1 LALEFNEKSKTDFY
15 MRPILICK
23 LIVAYAE
30 KGSLKEIEKYKKEIE
45 SNIGLYT
52 NNANNDNYL
61 EALKNIAFVEGNYKK
76 SLALGKEHLALKI
89 KAKKPDEIQLSE
101 KFLSKVYKAL
111 GNNEKENLH
120 LNNYYA
126 IKDSISNVQKINT
139 LSYYQTYFET
149 KKRDFKINS
158 QDKDIALLNEM
169 NKVKNQWLIFSS
181 TGLLSFFVFILLIM
195 SRNTAK
201 REQKSEE
208 IYAQHLITAQ
218 EQERTKLARELHDS
232 VGQKLMLL
240 TKRTKKLKDS
250 DLIALSESTLDE
262 LRTISRAIYPPMI
275 EGLGLTMA
283 IESMINEVD
292 AHTNLFFTN
301 DIENIDNLLKK
312 DDALHVYRIIQE
324 VLSNIVKHANA
335 KATYITIKKNK
346 KLINIIIKDNGSGFD
361 FVKELNKN
369 EGLGMKTLKER
380 SKLIKSNIEIT
391 SQLYKGTVIKL
402 IIPL

>member
-1 LALEFNEKSKTDFY
+1 

-61 EALKNIAFVEGNYKK
+61 EALKNIAFVKGNYKK

-126 IKDSISNVQKINT
+126 IKDSISSVQKVKS
-139 LSYYQTYFET
+139 LAYYQTLYET
-149 KKRDFKINS
+149 EIKDSKIKEQTEN
-158 QDKDIALLNEM
+158 IRLLDAEH
-169 NKVKNQWLIFSS
+169 KVKNQWLIFTS
-181 TGLLSFFVFILLIM
+181 TGLLSLFGFILLFK
-195 SRNTAK
+195 SRNEIK
-201 REQKSEE
+201 RRQKSQESFS
-208 IYAQHLITAQ
+208 QNLIIAQ
-218 EQERTKLARELHDS
+218 ENERTRVAREIHDS

-240 TKRTKKLKDS
+240 TKKIKMVENS
-250 DLIALSESTLDE
+250 DLAKLSENTLEE
-262 LRTISRAIYPPMI
+262 LRAISRGLYPPMI
-275 EGLGLTMA
+275 EGLGLTIA

-301 DIENIDNLLKK
+301 DIENIDNLLNKE
-312 DDALHVYRIIQE
+312 DALHVYRIIQE
-324 VLSNIVKHANA
+324 VLNNIVKHAKA
-335 KATYITIKKNK
+335 KAVFVMVGKNK
-346 KLINIIIKDNGSGFD
+346 NHIKLSIEDNGNGFD
-361 FVKELNKN
+361 FSKEFN
-369 EGLGMKTLKER
+369 ENLSLGMKTLKER
-380 SKLIKSNIEIT
+380 AKIIKSKLEIKS
-391 SQLYKGTVIKL
+391 QHQKGTVVQL
-402 IIPL
+402 EIPI